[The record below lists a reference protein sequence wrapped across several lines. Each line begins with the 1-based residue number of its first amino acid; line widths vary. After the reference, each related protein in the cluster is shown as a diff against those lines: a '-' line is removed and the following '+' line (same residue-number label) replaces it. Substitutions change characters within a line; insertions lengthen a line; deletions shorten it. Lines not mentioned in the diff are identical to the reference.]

1 MVNEKNFNLI
11 DLNKLT
17 NYLKLNNWKQDINFP
32 NKNLLVFHKKYDDE
46 EFDIVIPSQE
56 KFKDFKLRLKD
67 CINALSILEDK
78 SDSIIVNEI
87 LKNYTST
94 KDILSIRLIS
104 KTSENGTLPLQT
116 ANNVIHGIKKLITS
130 AISNENTPKPHI
142 IGSNKDYIS
151 SIDNY
156 NLAQTS
162 VGSYIFNIEIKNDNK
177 YQIYT
182 TQDGDIVNIP
192 KERRV
197 ISRIQTGI
205 NEIINAK
212 YNNEKYNELLQNG
225 YKKGLNA
232 NMCDAL
238 LEFRENDDTLEV
250 ETYIT
255 WGNNEFIP
263 NNIPRSVTL
272 KSKDFSILSS
282 LSDIYKN
289 IDPEKAELKGFIIG
303 LFHEKTKR
311 EITLRAK
318 YKRSNKNFKIEINED
333 DYKICCKAHA
343 EEKQI
348 SIKGE
353 LLKIGKYTY
362 LKNYSNL
369 VILEIND

>member
-162 VGSYIFNIEIKNDNK
+162 VGSYIFNIEIKN
-177 YQIYT
+177 
-182 TQDGDIVNIP
+182 
-192 KERRV
+192 
-197 ISRIQTGI
+197 
-205 NEIINAK
+205 
-212 YNNEKYNELLQNG
+212 
-225 YKKGLNA
+225 
-232 NMCDAL
+232 
-238 LEFRENDDTLEV
+238 
-250 ETYIT
+250 
-255 WGNNEFIP
+255 
-263 NNIPRSVTL
+263 
-272 KSKDFSILSS
+272 
-282 LSDIYKN
+282 
-289 IDPEKAELKGFIIG
+289 
-303 LFHEKTKR
+303 
-311 EITLRAK
+311 
-318 YKRSNKNFKIEINED
+318 
-333 DYKICCKAHA
+333 
-343 EEKQI
+343 EEK
-348 SIKGE
+348 
-353 LLKIGKYTY
+353 
-362 LKNYSNL
+362 
-369 VILEIND
+369 